1 MEQVTPWSQVVSLLS
16 HGIND
21 EMFAAQP
28 WHAGSGSHPANGVG
42 KPRGAQQG
50 APAAD
55 CDSKITSIERQDEG
69 LALVSWCDP
78 TMCHYIDQ
86 VWNQVVARSS
96 GYCAL
101 TGQRIERGDT
111 VFKPRARGRNRPAN
125 CNEMVLAAALAQDD
139 DTPA

>member
-16 HGIND
+16 HGVKN
-21 EMFAAQP
+21 EMFAEQP
-28 WHAGSGSHPANGVG
+28 RHAGCGSRPSYRAG
-42 KPRGAQQG
+42 KPRGAQQSV
-50 APAAD
+50 PAGD

-69 LALVSWCDP
+69 QALVSWCDP

-101 TGQRIERGDT
+101 TGQRIERGDPI
-111 VFKPRARGRNRPAN
+111 FKPRARGRNRPAN

-139 DTPA
+139 GTPA